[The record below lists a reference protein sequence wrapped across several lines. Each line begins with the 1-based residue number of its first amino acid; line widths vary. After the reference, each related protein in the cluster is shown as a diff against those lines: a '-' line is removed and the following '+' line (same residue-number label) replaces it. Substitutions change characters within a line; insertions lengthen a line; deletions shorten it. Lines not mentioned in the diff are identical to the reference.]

1 MIFQSKK
8 KIKVGIIGGA
18 GYGGTEL
25 IKLLLFHPKVVL
37 SFVTSRKHTGVK
49 ISQVHRFLRGTTEL
63 SFIEPNIETLPQE
76 TDLVFLATPHGTS
89 MNLVPRLMEQMPKA
103 RIIDLSGDF
112 RLEDPELYRQ
122 YYGKEHSAPDLL
134 EKFVYGLTE
143 LNRSAVS
150 HAWYV
155 ANPGCF
161 ATGIIFPLFPLLR
174 ADAVK
179 DSVSVVAVTGSSGS
193 GELPKEVTHHPV
205 RAKNFKSYKIL
216 EHQHIPEIERFI
228 SNSFFQGQVYKKNP
242 QEFNLDTQRDA
253 ETEIRRD
260 NGGGPRIGFVPQS
273 GPFVRGIFTTVM
285 VYNPQIEEEAIR
297 AAFETL
303 YKKEKFVRIVDSS
316 PEITMVYGT
325 NFVEVAWACRRGFV
339 VSMSA
344 IDNLVKGASGQA
356 VQNMNVMFGFAE
368 DEGIRFPGML
378 P

>member
-89 MNLVPRLMEQMPKA
+89 MNLVPRLMERMPKA

-150 HAWYV
+150 HARYV

-179 DSVSVVAVTGSSGS
+179 ESVSVVAVTGSSGS
-193 GELPKEVTHHPV
+193 GELPKEATHHPV

-228 SNSFFQGQVYKKNP
+228 RDSFFKQKESHSNTQGNAAVENRQH
-242 QEFNLDTQRDA
+242 QRQG
-253 ETEIRRD
+253 
-260 NGGGPRIGFVPQS
+260 NGPGPRIGFVPQS
-273 GPFVRGIFTTVM
+273 GPFVRGIYTTVM
-285 VYNPQIEEEAIR
+285 VYNPEIDEEEIR
-297 AAFETL
+297 AAFEML
-303 YKKEKFVRIVDSS
+303 YKKEKFVRIVDGS
-316 PEITMVYGT
+316 PEVTMVYGT